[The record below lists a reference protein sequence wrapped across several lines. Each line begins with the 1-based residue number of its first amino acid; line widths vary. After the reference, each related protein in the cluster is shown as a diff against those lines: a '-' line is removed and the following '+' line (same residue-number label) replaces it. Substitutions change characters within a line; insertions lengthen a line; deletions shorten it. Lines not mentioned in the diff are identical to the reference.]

1 MQAVDGVVS
10 PASQSHSLHGPRMNH
25 APAGHATPRRVRP
38 WQRLSGL
45 LRLERGDMLTLL
57 AFALGVGLLSIVVP
71 AAIEAL
77 VNTVAFGVLL
87 WPVLVL
93 SLVMLGFLLVS
104 ALLRALQTLVA
115 ECLQRRLFVR
125 TADAFASHFARAE
138 IESFGGRNPTDIVNR
153 FFEVSSV
160 QKSLATLLVDGV
172 GIVMI
177 TAVGLAVLAFYHP
190 YLLTFAAVMVLLI
203 VFLLAVLGI
212 GGVRTSIDESYA
224 KFDMA
229 AWLEEIAKCPH
240 TFRFGRGGTLALQRA
255 DGLAAAYVAARK
267 RHFRV
272 VWRQT
277 LFALLLEAVGSTVL
291 LGLGGWL
298 VINRQLTL
306 GQLVAGELIVTLVLT
321 ALSKLGKYIEV
332 FYDLQASLDKL
343 GVLDQLTLEP
353 VGGERLAVDDRPM
366 QVAAEVIREG
376 RPPQRLD
383 VRPGERVA
391 VSGPSGSGKTHLLEV
406 LGLLRVPGEGLL
418 EFDGID
424 ARSLDRAAT
433 RLQLAY
439 VGRAETFADT
449 VAENVRVGRADLS
462 AADVRRSLE
471 MVGLA
476 DRVARLPQGVATPLA
491 SDGMPLSSN
500 EISRLSIAR
509 ALAGGPRLL
518 LVDGL
523 LDGLDIQGCPEL
535 VTSMLDRAAPWTLVV
550 VTCRDDIKRRCD
562 RIVEWT

>member
-1 MQAVDGVVS
+1 MDPSIATPNS
-10 PASQSHSLHGPRMNH
+10 SS
-25 APAGHATPRRVRP
+25 GHARSHAKRP
-38 WQRLSGL
+38 WQRLSQL
-45 LRLERGDMLTLL
+45 LRLERADTLTLL

-87 WPVLVL
+87 WPVIVL
-93 SLVMLGFLLVS
+93 SLVMLAFLAV
-104 ALLRALQTLVA
+104 AAVLRALQTFVA
-115 ECLQRRLFVR
+115 ECLQRRVFVR
-125 TADAFASHFARAE
+125 TADAFANHFARGEMEA
-138 IESFGGRNPTDIVNR
+138 FDGRNPTDIVNR

-160 QKSLATLLVDGV
+160 QKAAATLLVDGI
-172 GIVMI
+172 GIAMI
-177 TAVGLAVLAFYHP
+177 TVVGLVVLAFYHP
-190 YLLTFAAVMVLLI
+190 YLLTFAVVMVLL
-203 VFLLAVLGI
+203 VAFLILVLGI

-224 KFDMA
+224 KFDVA

-240 TFRFGRGGTLALQRA
+240 TFRFGRGSALALDRA
-255 DGLAAAYVAARK
+255 DALADAYVGARK

-277 LFALLLEAVGSTVL
+277 LFALLLEAVASTVL

-321 ALSKLGKYIEV
+321 ALSKSGKYIEI
-332 FYDLQASLDKL
+332 FYDLQAALDKL
-343 GVLDQLTLEP
+343 GVLDQFPLEP
-353 VGGERLAVDDRPM
+353 VGGEQLPPSTAPMAVVAE
-366 QVAAEVIREG
+366 VAAG
-376 RPPQRLD
+376 GHAPNRLD

-391 VSGPSGSGKTHLLEV
+391 VHGPSGSGKTFLLET
-406 LGLLRVPGEGLL
+406 LALLRVPREGLL

-424 ARSLDRAAT
+424 ARSLDRATT
-433 RLQLAY
+433 RLHVAF

-449 VAENVRVGRADLS
+449 VAENVRVGRDDLT
-462 AADVRRSLE
+462 AADVRRALE

-491 SDGMPLSSN
+491 SDGLPLSSN

-509 ALAGGPRLL
+509 ALAGKPRLL
-518 LVDGL
+518 LIDGL
-523 LDGLDIQGCPEL
+523 LDGLDMHGCPEL
-535 VTSMLDRAAPWTLVV
+535 IESILDPAAPWTLVV
-550 VTCRDDIKRRCD
+550 VTARDDIKRRCD
-562 RIVEWT
+562 RTVEWT